1 MIPVENKRGT
11 FMKILIEKTSDWKYK
26 EIKEY
31 DSLESCVEELLNNK
45 ELYANNEP
53 EVVVS
58 KPNDSWTPC
67 EARDCDYVVEIYNTW
82 RE

>member
-1 MIPVENKRGT
+1 
-11 FMKILIEKTSDWKYK
+11 MKMLIEKTSDWGYK

-31 DSLESCVEELLNNK
+31 DSLESCVEEILSNK
-45 ELYANNEP
+45 ELFPGNEP

-58 KPNDSWTPC
+58 KPNDAWTPR
-67 EARDCDYVVEIYNTW
+67 EAQDCDYVVEIYDTW